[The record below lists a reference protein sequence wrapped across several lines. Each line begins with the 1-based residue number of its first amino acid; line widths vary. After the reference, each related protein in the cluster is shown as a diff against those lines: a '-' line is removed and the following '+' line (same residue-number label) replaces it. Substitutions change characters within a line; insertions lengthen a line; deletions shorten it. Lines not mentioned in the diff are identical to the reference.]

1 MNELSKNKGQLLL
14 VEDDPS
20 VSRAL
25 SRLLKASGFEVKR
38 FARPSELLE
47 AGVPDANG
55 CLIFD
60 VHLPE
65 MTGPELYQVL
75 INLGCRLPLVLISG
89 HVDEATHEMAVKAE
103 AAAFLIKP
111 FNRDSLLAAIAK
123 ALDFKKA

>member
-1 MNELSKNKGQLLL
+1 MDELSKNKRQLFL

-25 SRLLKASGFEVKR
+25 SRLLKVSGFEVKR

-47 AGVPDANG
+47 AGVPDSTG

-65 MTGPELYQVL
+65 MTGPELYQAL
-75 INLGCRLPLVLISG
+75 LNLGCRCRLY
-89 HVDEATHEMAVKAE
+89 
-103 AAAFLIKP
+103 
-111 FNRDSLLAAIAK
+111 
-123 ALDFKKA
+123 